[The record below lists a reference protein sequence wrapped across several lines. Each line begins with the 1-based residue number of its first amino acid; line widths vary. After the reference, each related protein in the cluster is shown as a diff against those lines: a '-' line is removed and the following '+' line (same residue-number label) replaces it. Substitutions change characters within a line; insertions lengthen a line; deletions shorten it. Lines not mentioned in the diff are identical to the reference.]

1 MDASMFMLPQWM
13 YAVAKLNIPE
23 MLHHGAMTS
32 SDIASKVDANPDRID
47 RLMHALCQQGYFKL
61 SLSNGTERW
70 LNTAKTEVLIESHPN
85 TIRPLLLHWVED
97 CYGPSTRLLD
107 ALSSQASAFE
117 LYHEQPGMDFFSD
130 YLESRPT
137 SHAQFANAM
146 TASSAFTDRAV
157 MDDFS
162 WSRFDSVI
170 DIGGSRGSF
179 ILPLMDKYTK
189 LKATIFDLPNVIEA
203 SERTLS
209 DSTMNSSGRL
219 TFQAGNF
226 FDQDT
231 IPRIGANSAFILR
244 NILHDWSDSKCE
256 KILSNLAS
264 AMTGQDSRIILIELG
279 RAGNRER
286 SNMERGRTTIDLL
299 MMTMFAGKERTT
311 DEFKGLLNA
320 AGLELVAIH
329 KTRSIAQVVEAK
341 LATAN

>member
-23 MLHHGAMTS
+23 MLHRRALTS
-32 SDIASKVDANPDRID
+32 AEIANTVDACPDRIE
-47 RLMHALCQQGYFKL
+47 RLMHALCQQGYFKIVR
-61 SLSNGTERW
+61 SMGTARW
-70 LNTAKTEVLIESHPN
+70 MNTAKTEVLIQSHPN
-85 TIRPLLLHWVED
+85 TIRPLLFHWVED

-107 ALSSQASAFE
+107 ALNSQASAFE

-130 YLESRPT
+130 YLEARPT

-170 DIGGSRGSF
+170 DIGGSQGSF

-189 LKATIFDLPNVIEA
+189 LNATIFDLPKVIEESKRA
-203 SERTLS
+203 LS
-209 DSTMNSSGRL
+209 DHRENSSGRL
-219 TFQAGNF
+219 NFQSGDF
-226 FDQDT
+226 FDHDT
-231 IPRIGANSAFILR
+231 IPKIGAGAAFVLR

-256 KILSNLAS
+256 QILTNLAS
-264 AMTGQDSRIILIELG
+264 AMTSQDSRIILIELG
-279 RAGNRER
+279 RAANKQR

-299 MMTMFAGKERTT
+299 MMTMFAGKERTPA
-311 DEFKGLLNA
+311 EFESLLNA